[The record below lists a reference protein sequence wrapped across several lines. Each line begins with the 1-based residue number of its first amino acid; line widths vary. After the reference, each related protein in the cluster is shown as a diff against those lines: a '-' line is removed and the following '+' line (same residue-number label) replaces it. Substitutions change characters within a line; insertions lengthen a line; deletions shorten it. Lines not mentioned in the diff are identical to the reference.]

1 MRVLGLRPG
10 QVLQVHTAFSKDGPL
25 DGDPQGLIEAPRAAL
40 GGGGTLVTPSMTDN
54 DCCERFA
61 LVDGWLDERTLQR
74 RGIVGH
80 AEARLVPARAVVDV
94 LVERL
99 RADETA
105 FLHPL
110 GTDAVCDGAW
120 ASLRQ

>member
-1 MRVLGLRPG
+1 MG
-10 QVLQVHTAFSKDGPL
+10 
-25 DGDPQGLIEAPRAAL
+25 ERA
-40 GGGGTLVTPSMTDN
+40 
-54 DCCERFA
+54 
-61 LVDGWLDERTLQR
+61 LQR

-80 AEARLVPARAVVDV
+80 AEARLAPTVAVVDIV
-94 LVERL
+94 VERL

-110 GTDAVCDGAW
+110 GTDAECDAAW